1 MAQQYL
7 IIGNDQ
13 FMREKEI
20 ARIRDKY
27 LSGSESDL
35 NFSVYDPDDADGIM
49 DSLGTMPF
57 LAERRVV
64 LVKEAQ
70 SMNASMSETITAY
83 LDNPSDNNILIL
95 SSAGDLKKTGL
106 YKKIKD
112 KLEVITAD
120 RPDASTLKGWIR
132 SFFRKQGADI
142 TPEAADLLVEL
153 KGDDTTGTRTELE
166 KLIAFSGGEAIEA
179 RHVEELVGSSVT
191 EVIYKLV
198 DAVNSGNADWAWR
211 IVSSLY
217 DQKKRPHELIG
228 YLGSYIRK
236 IQKVKL
242 LKSRGADVSAVASGI
257 GTKSMY
263 YAKRMIREAAGF
275 SPARID
281 KWITGLYEADRDIK
295 TGRKKD
301 TLAVEMLISG
311 LLRKKNGRT
320 SRVATH

>member
-20 ARIRDKY
+20 SGIRDKF

-35 NFSVYDPDDADGIM
+35 NFSVHEPDDPDGIM

-70 SMNASMSETITAY
+70 SMNASTGETIAAY
-83 LDNPSDNNILIL
+83 LDNPSDNNILVL
-95 SSAGDLKKTGL
+95 SATSDLKKTKL
-106 YKKIKD
+106 YKNIKD

-120 RPDASTLKGWIR
+120 KPEASTLKGWIR
-132 SFFRKQGADI
+132 SFFRKEGADI
-142 TPEAADLLVEL
+142 APGAVDLLVEL
-153 KGDDTTGTRTELE
+153 KGDDTTGVRTELE
-166 KLIAFSGGEAIEA
+166 KLIAFSGGETIEA

-198 DAVNSGNADWAWR
+198 DAVNSGNAGWAWR
-211 IVSSLY
+211 IVNSLY

-236 IQKVKL
+236 IQKAKL
-242 LKSRGADVSAVASGI
+242 LKARGADVSAVASGI
-257 GTKSMY
+257 GTRSTY
-263 YAKRMIREAAGF
+263 YAKRMIRESAGF
-275 SPARID
+275 SPARME
-281 KWITGLYEADRDIK
+281 KWITDLYEADRDIK

-320 SRVATH
+320 NRVTTS